1 MILHLQWQEGE
12 STPVIATALTAS
24 SPVSFTASQGPPR
37 TRTGSVLGRSTSSIS
52 TPQRR
57 VSLAAPPHG
66 NSTSLNKSRLN
77 VSGSRTPTTPLTPS
91 PRDSTSAGGFPIRY
105 GRATILTAPPKL
117 VAIVET
123 PDVAVGAVDPMK
135 RRVVTATRFSSRAG
149 ADRRVS
155 YSFLHFVSQP
165 M

>member
-12 STPVIATALTAS
+12 STPVIATALMAT
-24 SPVSFTASQGPPR
+24 SPVSFTANQGPPR
-37 TRTGSVLGRSTSSIS
+37 TRTSSVLGRSTSSIS

-57 VSLAAPPHG
+57 ITLAALSP
-66 NSTSLNKSRLN
+66 NSTTSLNKPRLST
-77 VSGSRTPTTPLTPS
+77 SGARTPTTPLTPS
-91 PRDSTSAGGFPIRY
+91 PRNGTPGSGGFPVRY

-123 PDVAVGAVDPMK
+123 PDVAVGAVDPRK

-149 ADRRVS
+149 ADRRVGGRIS
-155 YSFLHFVSQP
+155 RLAS
-165 M
+165 